1 MTYNPH
7 LDQPIDHLG
16 ASLHQARA
24 AVIALHG
31 RSGNPESI
39 LDVGRRIG
47 IGDLA
52 WLAPAAQENSWY
64 PQGFLAPLEDNE
76 PALTWTLE
84 RIATLMDEATG
95 HGLAPERIVLLGFSQ
110 GACAAAE
117 YAVRNARR
125 YGGLI
130 LFSGGLMGPPGTQWD
145 WPGGFDGMP
154 ALVGGARE
162 DPQVAMRRLLET
174 RDVLRA
180 MGAVISEHFYDGPGH
195 LVSENEIDA
204 ARAILER
211 L

>member
-7 LDQPIDHLG
+7 LDQPVDYLG
-16 ASLHQARA
+16 TPLHQARA
-24 AVIALHG
+24 VVIALHG
-31 RSGNPESI
+31 RGGDPGSI
-39 LDVGRRIG
+39 LDVARRIATG
-47 IGDLA
+47 GLA
-52 WLAPAAQENSWY
+52 WVAPAAQENSWY
-64 PQGFLAPLEDNE
+64 PRDFLAPLEDNE

-84 RIATLMDEATG
+84 RIATLVDEAAG
-95 HGLAPERIVLLGFSQ
+95 HGLGAGRVVLLGFSQ

-145 WPGGFDGMP
+145 RSGGFDGMP

-162 DPQVAMRRLLET
+162 DPQVAMQRLIET
-174 RDVLRA
+174 RDRLRS
-180 MGAVISEHFYDGPGH
+180 MGAAVTDHFYPGAGH
-195 LVSENEIDA
+195 AVSDVEVDA
-204 ARAILER
+204 ARAVLER

>member
-7 LDQPIDHLG
+7 LDQPVDHLG
-16 ASLHQARA
+16 VPLPQARA

-31 RSGNPESI
+31 RGGDPGSI

-47 IGDLA
+47 FGDLA

-64 PQGFLAPLEDNE
+64 PDAFTAPLENNE

-84 RIATLMDEATG
+84 RIATLLDEAAG
-95 HGLAPERIVLLGFSQ
+95 HGLGAERIVLLGFSQ

-125 YGGLI
+125 YGGLV
-130 LFSGGLMGPPGTQWD
+130 LFSGGLMGPPGTRWD
-145 WPGGFDGMP
+145 LSGGFDGMP
-154 ALVGGARE
+154 ALVGSARE
-162 DPQVAMRRLLET
+162 DPQVPVQRLLET

-180 MGAVISEHFYDGPGH
+180 MDAVVTEHFYDGPGH
-195 LVSENEIDA
+195 LVSDGEIDA
-204 ARAILER
+204 ARAIMER